1 MSRSDRPRPDFL
13 LIGAMKSATSTLHQ
27 QLAQQPGFHMSVPKE
42 PHFLSYDEEW
52 ARGLGAYERLFA
64 GASPGDLRGESSTS
78 YTKLPTYPKVVERV
92 AEVCPDARFVYVMRH
107 PVDRLV
113 SHYVHAWTEREVS
126 APIDVEAR
134 RFAPLVQYG
143 QYAMQL
149 EPWLERFGRER
160 VLPVFFDRLRAHP
173 QAELERVCRFLGYEG
188 TPRWADL
195 EAKNVSAERLRKSRL
210 RELLTEGPVQTFLR
224 RTLVPKRVRT
234 WVRSLW
240 QMRTR
245 PTLSP
250 DVRADLERTFDADLA
265 RLGAWLGVEL
275 RCANF
280 VETTRDS
287 ALDWR

>member
-1 MSRSDRPRPDFL
+1 
-13 LIGAMKSATSTLHQ
+13 MKSATSTLHV
-27 QLAQQPGFHMSVPKE
+27 QLARQPGFHMSDPKE
-42 PHFLSYDEEW
+42 PHFFAWDEEW
-52 ARGLGAYERLFA
+52 AKGLAAYERLFA
-64 GASPGDLRGESSTS
+64 GAAPGDLRGESSTS
-78 YTKLPTYPKVVERV
+78 YTKLPTHPRVVDRV

-126 APIDVEAR
+126 GPIDVEAL

-149 EPWLERFGRER
+149 EPWFERFGRER

-173 QAELERVCRFLGYEG
+173 QAELERVCRFLGYAG
-188 TPRWADL
+188 TPRWVEL
-195 EAKNVSAERLRKSRL
+195 EAQNVSAERVRKSRL
-210 RELLTEGPVQTFLR
+210 RQLLTRGPVQTFLR
-224 RTLVPKRVRT
+224 RTFVPKKVRT

-240 QMRTR
+240 QMRQR
-245 PTLSP
+245 PALSP
-250 DVRADLERTFDADLA
+250 DVRARLEHTFDADLA
-265 RLGAWLGVEL
+265 RLGGWLGVEV

-280 VETTRDS
+280 VEVTRDR